1 MKLILTIIKEL
12 FAWHALSKFNV
23 IYATQSLNIGQTPEY
38 TSINFWIYG
47 QILDVPKL
55 LQLQKQM

>member
-1 MKLILTIIKEL
+1 MKLILTIIEEL
-12 FAWHALSKFNV
+12 FALHALTKIYV
-23 IYATQSLNIGQTPEY
+23 IYSTQSLNIGQTPEY

-47 QILDVPKL
+47 QILNVPKL